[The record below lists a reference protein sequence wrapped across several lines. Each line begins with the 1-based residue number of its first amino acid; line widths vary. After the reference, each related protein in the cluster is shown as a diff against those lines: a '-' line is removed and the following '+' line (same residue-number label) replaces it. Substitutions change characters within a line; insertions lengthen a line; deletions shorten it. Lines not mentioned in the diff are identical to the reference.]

1 MFNLLAKI
9 GTTKSDRT
17 TTKDPLEKIARHR
30 LGVLQLAEN
39 LGCVSEACR
48 RSGMDRTIFYAWKK
62 RFEEQGLEG
71 LKDLPPI
78 HHSHPFTTSQ
88 EDIAKILSAAEQYP
102 GWGCTKI
109 SDYLKLEG
117 CSVSSPVV
125 QKILIR
131 NGLASQFD
139 RYLHLEEK
147 HLKEGIPLTEEQIR
161 KIEKFNPCFAER
173 HVESSRPGE
182 LLCQDTKLIGTL
194 SGIGRVYL
202 HALVD
207 SKHPIKHIL

>member
-1 MFNLLAKI
+1 M
-9 GTTKSDRT
+9 
-17 TTKDPLEKIARHR
+17 LE
-30 LGVLQLAEN
+30 
-39 LGCVSEACR
+39 
-48 RSGMDRTIFYAWKK
+48 K
-62 RFEEQGLEG
+62 RFEEQMSEG

-78 HHSHPFTTSQ
+78 HHSHDPFTTSQ

-173 HVESSRPGE
+173 HVESSLPASCYARTPS
-182 LLCQDTKLIGTL
+182 LLEHY
-194 SGIGRVYL
+194 RVFTCML
-202 HALVD
+202 W
-207 SKHPIKHIL
+207 

>member
-1 MFNLLAKI
+1 MYQDLRLPEAGRMF
-9 GTTKSDRT
+9 
-17 TTKDPLEKIARHR
+17 
-30 LGVLQLAEN
+30 
-39 LGCVSEACR
+39 
-48 RSGMDRTIFYAWKK
+48 
-62 RFEEQGLEG
+62 GL
-71 LKDLPPI
+71 
-78 HHSHPFTTSQ
+78 
-88 EDIAKILSAAEQYP
+88 
-102 GWGCTKI
+102 C
-109 SDYLKLEG
+109 
-117 CSVSSPVV
+117 SPVV

-161 KIEKFNPCFAER
+161 KIEKFNPCFCSQHLNAVLSFAER

-207 SKHPIKHIL
+207 SKHPIKPV

>member
-1 MFNLLAKI
+1 M
-9 GTTKSDRT
+9 
-17 TTKDPLEKIARHR
+17 
-30 LGVLQLAEN
+30 
-39 LGCVSEACR
+39 
-48 RSGMDRTIFYAWKK
+48 
-62 RFEEQGLEG
+62 
-71 LKDLPPI
+71 
-78 HHSHPFTTSQ
+78 
-88 EDIAKILSAAEQYP
+88 
-102 GWGCTKI
+102 
-109 SDYLKLEG
+109 EG

-194 SGIGRVYL
+194 SGIGRVSACFGRYVL
-202 HALVD
+202 
-207 SKHPIKHIL
+207 IIQFWFFTYQ

>member
-1 MFNLLAKI
+1 M
-9 GTTKSDRT
+9 GTPKSDKT

-30 LGVLQLAEN
+30 LSVLQLAEN

-48 RSGMDRTIFYAWKK
+48 RSGMDRTSFYAWKK

-194 SGIGRVYL
+194 SGIGRVSACFGRY
-202 HALVD
+202 VR
-207 SKHPIKHIL
+207 IIRFWFFTYQ